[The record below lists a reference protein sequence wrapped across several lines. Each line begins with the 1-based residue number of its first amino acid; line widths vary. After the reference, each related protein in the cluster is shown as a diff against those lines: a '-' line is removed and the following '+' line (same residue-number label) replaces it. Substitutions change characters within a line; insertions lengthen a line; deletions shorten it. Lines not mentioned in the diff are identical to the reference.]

1 MCSSA
6 HTVFQSSPIVRND
19 ELSLGAYG
27 LRYLFPEPA
36 AVMPFLDGR
45 SITMFRD
52 PRATVR
58 EIARFS
64 AHDARA
70 YEQLLA
76 DWDAIKGV
84 SAQARYAP
92 ATAPSAQIADLE
104 RTSAGLEAAG
114 RRYSRAVHIL
124 RGRLADAH
132 LH

>member
-1 MCSSA
+1 
-6 HTVFQSSPIVRND
+6 
-19 ELSLGAYG
+19 
-27 LRYLFPEPA
+27 
-36 AVMPFLDGR
+36 MPFLDGR

-64 AHDARA
+64 EHDARA

-104 RTSAGLEAAG
+104 RTSAGLEAAR
-114 RRYSRAVHIL
+114 RRYTSPVDLVRE
-124 RGRLADAH
+124 RLAYEH
-132 LH
+132 LRSFFLFVCTTTTAYIVPPRPRPN